1 MANLSG
7 YNEKVN
13 YDQIKIY
20 QDEVQLTKFK
30 IIICLKIEPIIL
42 HSILSDIENMSLW
55 ND

>member
-7 YNEKVN
+7 FNEKVN

-30 IIICLKIEPIIL
+30 IIIRLKTEPITL